1 MRKSR
6 RQAGY
11 DYIKQVTDSQNF
23 LTDSKLIHRIVR
35 LADIQGNDTVI
46 EIGTGKGHLTEEL
59 CKRAGRVYSV
69 EIDTKLMETAKNR
82 LRKYSNLELTAG
94 DFLKYRLPVKDA
106 YKVFANIPYFITTQ
120 IVDKLTKGDSLPTD
134 IYLVM
139 EKGAA
144 KRFMGLPKETKKSLE
159 LKVRWEMK
167 IVYHFRRED
176 FHPKPSVDSVLIHF
190 SRKAIPDLDREQ
202 YREFQKFIE
211 RGMKYGITG
220 KGGLLTK
227 RQVSAAL
234 RQGGLYKEHEDGV
247 TLYIQWLC
255 LFRYFKKTV
264 DKSRQY
270 NKIRRV

>member
-11 DYIKQVTDSQNF
+11 DYTKQVTDSQNF
-23 LTDSKLIHRIVR
+23 LTDSSLLHRIVR
-35 LADIQGNDTVI
+35 LADIHNNDTVI
-46 EIGTGKGHLTEEL
+46 EIGTGKGHLTEAL
-59 CKRAGRVYSV
+59 SKRAGRVCSV
-69 EIDTKLMETAKNR
+69 EIDTKLIEIAGKR
-82 LRKYSNLELTAG
+82 LAKYSNLELISG
-94 DFLKYRLPVKDA
+94 DFLKYRLPSKGE

-120 IVDKLTKGDSLPTD
+120 IVDKLTQGDNLPTD
-134 IYLVM
+134 IFLVM

-159 LKVRWEMK
+159 LKVRWDMK
-167 IVYHFRRED
+167 MVYHFRRED

-190 SRKAIPDLDREQ
+190 SRKSVPDLDREQ
-202 YREFQKFIE
+202 YREFQKFVE
-211 RGMKYGITG
+211 QSMKYGMTG
-220 KGGLLTK
+220 KGGPLTK

-234 RQGGLYKEHEDGV
+234 NKAHEDGV

-264 DKSRQY
+264 DKSRKY

>member
-11 DYIKQVTDSQNF
+11 DYTKQVTDSQNF

>member
-11 DYIKQVTDSQNF
+11 DYTKQVTDSQNF
-23 LTDSKLIHRIVR
+23 LTDSTLLHRIVR
-35 LADIQGNDTVI
+35 LADIHNNDTVI
-46 EIGTGKGHLTEEL
+46 EIGTGKGHLTEAL
-59 CKRAGRVYSV
+59 SKRAGRVCSV
-69 EIDTKLMETAKNR
+69 EIDTKLIEIAGKR
-82 LRKYSNLELTAG
+82 LAKYSNLELISG
-94 DFLKYRLPVKDA
+94 DFLKYRLPSKGE

-120 IVDKLTKGDSLPTD
+120 IVDKLTQGDNLPTD
-134 IYLVM
+134 IFLVM

-159 LKVRWEMK
+159 LKVRWDMK
-167 IVYHFRRED
+167 MVYHFRRED

-190 SRKAIPDLDREQ
+190 SRKSVPDLDREQ
-202 YREFQKFIE
+202 YREFQKFVE
-211 RGMKYGITG
+211 QSMKYGMTG
-220 KGGLLTK
+220 KGGPLTK

-234 RQGGLYKEHEDGV
+234 RQAGLNKAHEDGV

-264 DKSRQY
+264 DKSRKY

>member
-11 DYIKQVTDSQNF
+11 DYTKQVTDSQNF
-23 LTDSKLIHRIVR
+23 LTDSILLHRIVR
-35 LADIQGNDTVI
+35 LADIHNNDTVI
-46 EIGTGKGHLTEEL
+46 EIGTGKGHLTQEL
-59 CKRAGRVYSV
+59 GKRAGRVCSV
-69 EIDTKLMETAKNR
+69 EIDAKLMEIARKR
-82 LRKYSNLELTAG
+82 LAKYSNLELIAG
-94 DFLKYRLPVKDA
+94 DFLKYRLPAKGK

-120 IVDKLTKGDSLPTD
+120 IVDKLTQADNPPTD

-144 KRFMGLPKETKKSLE
+144 KRFMGLPKETRKSLE
-159 LKVRWEMK
+159 LKVRWDMK

-190 SRKAIPDLDREQ
+190 SRKPVPDLDREQ

-211 RGMKYGITG
+211 QSMKYGMTG
-220 KGGLLTK
+220 KGGPLTK

-234 RQGGLYKEHEDGV
+234 RHAGLYKPHEDGV

-255 LFRYFKKTV
+255 LFRCYFL
-264 DKSRQY
+264 R
-270 NKIRRV
+270 

>member
-94 DFLKYRLPVKDA
+94 DFLKYRLPVKDV

>member
-11 DYIKQVTDSQNF
+11 DYTKQVTDSQNF
-23 LTDSKLIHRIVR
+23 LTDATLLHRIVR
-35 LADIQGNDTVI
+35 LADIHNNDTVI
-46 EIGTGKGHLTEEL
+46 EIGTGKGHLTEAL
-59 CKRAGRVYSV
+59 SKRAGRVCSV
-69 EIDTKLMETAKNR
+69 EIDTKLIEIAGKR
-82 LRKYSNLELTAG
+82 LAKYSNLELISG
-94 DFLKYRLPVKDA
+94 DFLKYRLPSKGE

-120 IVDKLTKGDSLPTD
+120 IVDKLTQGDNPPTD
-134 IYLVM
+134 IFLVM

-159 LKVRWEMK
+159 LKVRWDMK
-167 IVYHFRRED
+167 MVYHFRRED

-190 SRKAIPDLDREQ
+190 SRKSVPDLDREQ
-202 YREFQKFIE
+202 YREFQKFVE
-211 RGMKYGITG
+211 QSMKYGMTG
-220 KGGLLTK
+220 KGGPLTK

-234 RQGGLYKEHEDGV
+234 KQAGLNKAHEDGV

-264 DKSRQY
+264 DKSRKY